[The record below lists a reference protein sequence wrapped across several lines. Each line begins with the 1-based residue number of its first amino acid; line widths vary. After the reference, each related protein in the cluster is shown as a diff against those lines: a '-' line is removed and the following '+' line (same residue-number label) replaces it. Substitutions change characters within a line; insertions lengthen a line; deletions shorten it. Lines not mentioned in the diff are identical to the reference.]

1 MIAFLQILPVLI
13 IIFLIIYIAQPTQM
27 QIKDNALHILGLYGK
42 TIELNRIRQINLS
55 DAIPEILFRNNGLG
69 LGSIKKGYFELKDVG
84 RCSLYLNGSYT
95 PYLHLQTYDGE
106 IIIFNNKDEESIL
119 HIYNEIRKRV

>member
-1 MIAFLQILPVLI
+1 MIAFLQIVPVLI
-13 IIFLIIYIAQPTQM
+13 IILLIIYIAQPTQIR
-27 QIKDNALHILGLYGK
+27 IKDNALHISGLYGK
-42 TIELNRIRQINLS
+42 TIELSRISRINLS

-69 LGSIKKGYFELKDVG
+69 LGPIKKGYFVLKDAG
-84 RCSLYLNGSYT
+84 RCTLYLNGSYV

-106 IIIFNNKDEESIL
+106 IIILNNKDDESIL